1 MISVVSEKQLEAQRL
16 CYVEGALSSA
26 PSAASVSQLAGF
38 SKPLLKAIVSHTRF
52 IPWGL
57 GMGRRSRTLGGVS
70 KILLQLF
77 AVFVV
82 HAAFARRINLFDV
95 LN

>member
-26 PSAASVSQLAGF
+26 LYAASVSQLTVF
-38 SKPLLKAIVSHTRF
+38 SKPLLKAIVCHTRF

-57 GMGRRSRTLGGVS
+57 GMGRRSRTLGGAS
-70 KILLQLF
+70 EILS
-77 AVFVV
+77 
-82 HAAFARRINLFDV
+82 
-95 LN
+95 

>member
-26 PSAASVSQLAGF
+26 LYAASVSQLAVF
-38 SKPLLKAIVSHTRF
+38 SKPLLKAIVCHARF

-57 GMGRRSRTLGGVS
+57 GMGRSLRTSGGLS
-70 KILLQLF
+70 KILPQLF
-77 AVFVV
+77 CVYVV
-82 HAAFARRINLFDV
+82 HAPFARRINLFDV